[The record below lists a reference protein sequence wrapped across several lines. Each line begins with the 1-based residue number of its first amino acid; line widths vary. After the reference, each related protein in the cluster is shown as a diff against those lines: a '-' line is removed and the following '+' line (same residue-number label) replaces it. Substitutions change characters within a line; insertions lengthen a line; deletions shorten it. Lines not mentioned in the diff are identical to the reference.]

1 MADNFGSTSER
12 SSKDY
17 LAFLDGLRA
26 IAILSV
32 VFYHLY
38 GDRLPNGFLGVDV
51 FFVISGF
58 VVSYT
63 VSRRYR
69 RQSAFHFVLD
79 FYARRFTR
87 IMPALLVCLL
97 FTALATFLFVPDA
110 WLSTSISKT
119 ASSAFVGLSNIFLA
133 KGTDYFSPVTEFN
146 PFTHTWSLG
155 VEEQF
160 YIVFPLLFFPWVIG
174 PRGKRFSALVYGALA
189 LVSVAIWLHLLA
201 ASPLQAFYMPYAR
214 FWQLACGILC
224 FQLVGRIGE
233 RTGFER
239 HCNLAAT
246 IALIG
251 LVSTFALDFGK
262 AYDGLENIAAVAC
275 TTVLIGCLYN
285 LGRDR
290 APHFAVLEIKPVRFV
305 GWISYSL
312 YLWHWPVFVIARWTI
327 GTETTATKLA
337 ALLVAVAFSLGSYF
351 WIETPTRQLRLLRTA
366 PDIAVVALFLAVIA
380 AAFFGFKLMRDN
392 RYEIALSTVMRNR
405 GEWYATSPD
414 TSPQPP
420 GCAVVTEAV
429 EEALFFTKGGCPGE
443 GRSETLFVLG
453 DSHAGA
459 YTPLLKRFTLE
470 TGIRTVVVST
480 AGCPFVSLD
489 LRHDAEP
496 TCARATTASAAY
508 IAKIAKPRD
517 LLFLP
522 SLRLTRLSLQWAA
535 GPDSSPQSSE
545 MQREQAV
552 KNAIDQLTPLSKAGL
567 SIVFEG
573 PKPIFRAPAFR
584 CSDWFNSMNPSCTDG
599 FDIDRKLIENLRSP
613 ILKGY
618 AEISAALPNIHV
630 WDPLPTLCP
639 QVTCSAFRNGHPLF
653 FDGDHVTAYAN
664 SLLVEDFVSAIES
677 TISKDQ
683 AARFGM

>member
-69 RQSAFHFVLD
+69 GQSAFHFVLE

-97 FTALATFLFVPDA
+97 FSALATFLFVPDA

-119 ASSAFVGLSNIFLA
+119 ASSAFVGLSNISLA

-146 PFTHTWSLG
+146 PFAHTWSLG

-160 YIVFPLLFFPWVIG
+160 YVVFPLLFFPWVMG
-174 PRGKRFSALVYGALA
+174 PRGKRFSAFVYGALA
-189 LVSVAIWLHLLA
+189 VVSMATWLHLLA
-201 ASPLQAFYMPYAR
+201 ANPLHAFYMPYAR

-224 FQLVGRIGE
+224 LQLVSRIGG
-233 RTGFER
+233 RTGLER

-251 LVSTFALDFGK
+251 LVATFALDFGK
-262 AYDGLENIAAVAC
+262 GSHGLENIAAVAC
-275 TTVLIGCLYN
+275 TTILIGCLYH
-285 LGRDR
+285 LGSDR
-290 APHFAVLEIKPVRFV
+290 APHFAVLETRPVRFV

-327 GTETTATKLA
+327 GIESTATKLA
-337 ALLVAVAFSLGSYF
+337 ALLIAVAFSLGSYF
-351 WIETPTRQLRLLRTA
+351 WIETPTRRLRILRIV
-366 PDIAVVALFLAVIA
+366 PDMAVVALFLVVIA

-414 TSPQPP
+414 TSPQSP
-420 GCAVVTEAV
+420 GCAVVTETV
-429 EEALFFTKGGCPGE
+429 EEAQFFTKRGCPGE

-459 YTPLLKRFTLE
+459 YIPMLERFTLE
-470 TGIRTVVVST
+470 TGIRTVVVWT
-480 AGCPFVSLD
+480 AGCPFISFNLAQD
-489 LRHDAEP
+489 TAPR
-496 TCARATTASAAY
+496 CAHATSASAAY
-508 IAKIAKPRD
+508 VAKIAKRRD

-522 SLRLTRLSLQWAA
+522 SLRLARLSFQEGS
-535 GPDSSPQSSE
+535 GPEGNAETSE
-545 MQREQAV
+545 QQREQTV
-552 KNAIDQLTPLSKAGL
+552 KNAIEQLTHLSKAGL

-573 PKPIFRAPAFR
+573 PKPIFRAAAFR
-584 CSDWFNSMNPSCTDG
+584 CSDWFNSMNPSCANG
-599 FDIDRKLIENLRSP
+599 FDIDRKLIEKLRSP
-613 ILKGY
+613 ILQGY

-664 SLLVEDFVSAIES
+664 SLLVEDFVSEIE
-677 TISKDQ
+677 
-683 AARFGM
+683 AATSDP